1 MARDSPGRFQSDP
14 KAAPDGTKDR
24 IMVPRWFPDAGKVA
38 QDDPEMLQ
46 GSPERL
52 PKSSV
57 TARWPG
63 LPEMLSRSSP
73 GIPIWLQ
80 VPHECPKIAFQ
91 DGLEMLRE
99 ALKKVPP
106 SKKNVGGP
114 PSVMLLMSRGEGEY
128 AKLLYA
134 LDLACLI
141 KRWFPK

>member
-14 KAAPDGTKDR
+14 KAAPDGPKDR

-80 VPHECPKIAFQ
+80 VPHECPKIAVVCSKMVSKCL
-91 DGLEMLRE
+91 GRLSRRCRPRKEMLE
-99 ALKKVPP
+99 DPLQ
-106 SKKNVGGP
+106 
-114 PSVMLLMSRGEGEY
+114 
-128 AKLLYA
+128 
-134 LDLACLI
+134 
-141 KRWFPK
+141 